1 MQCEY
6 TKHFESV
13 RRIRNACAHNV
24 CMLAS
29 FKSVPGFKS
38 DLETNFE
45 LLDGNIGIGNGT
57 ISSCMKVPL
66 LKDFA
71 VMLSVYIKLISS
83 PKTHLLPIIPLLRHL
98 HYNLHQGFDVYFRL
112 EALVAAL
119 LTSIGEYDVSEYL

>member
-38 DLETNFE
+38 DLETKLRTFRREHRHRKRNYLQLYESSAAQRFC
-45 LLDGNIGIGNGT
+45 GNAFCLYQVDFFSKNQRNNVTGN
-57 ISSCMKVPL
+57 
-66 LKDFA
+66 
-71 VMLSVYIKLISS
+71 
-83 PKTHLLPIIPLLRHL
+83 
-98 HYNLHQGFDVYFRL
+98 
-112 EALVAAL
+112 
-119 LTSIGEYDVSEYL
+119 